1 MTEEKMSYSEL
12 ETEFERMK
20 TARNALLLKVARLCG
35 EIDVLTNLVRVLSD
49 RVAEME
55 KNT

>member
-20 TARNALLLKVARLCG
+20 TARNTLLLKVARLCG